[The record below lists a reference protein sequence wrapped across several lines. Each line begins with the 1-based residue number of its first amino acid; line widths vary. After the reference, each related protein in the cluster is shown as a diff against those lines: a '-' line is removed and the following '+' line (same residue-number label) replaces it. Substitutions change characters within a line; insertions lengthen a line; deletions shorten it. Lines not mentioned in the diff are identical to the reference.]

1 VCSCTTNQP
10 TPRSKFH
17 SSNNSSSYESK
28 MPEMET
34 SPSMS
39 TSLLDPTSSRPEN
52 PGESVPL
59 WTLKS
64 AKQAVHNLAVT
75 HTGGVYYPLTA
86 LLKRDAKD
94 GLVGYINDN
103 YGSIAIF
110 AAVTRLPIR
119 GQKNVSN
126 YQYRWSRNQI
136 SMILKEVARVE
147 GTEFLPTNCCLR
159 DRGLGWLEQT
169 ISGKS
174 KEFSQLTGLRRSTFR
189 ERAAQRDRS
198 TYHKTWTLP
207 AAIKATRSLAAKLQ
221 TRGFLPTIKQ
231 FRANKLNWLSCLI
244 SQKFGGIERFAQHCA
259 LKLRRM
265 SRNRK
270 LRKPRHM
277 LRRVARSKKRLAEVS
292 SHLGRQN
299 LPVSFYLP
307 ERGSLALDVLG
318 KRPRV
323 SLVDPEN
330 CRKRFRTHS
339 YHTKQESAEPQIKAE
354 PRWQG

>member
-1 VCSCTTNQP
+1 MGT
-10 TPRSKFH
+10 
-17 SSNNSSSYESK
+17 
-28 MPEMET
+28 
-34 SPSMS
+34 
-39 TSLLDPTSSRPEN
+39 
-52 PGESVPL
+52 
-59 WTLKS
+59 
-64 AKQAVHNLAVT
+64 AKQAVYDLAEK
-75 HTGGVYYPLTA
+75 HPDGVYYPLTA
-86 LLKRDAKD
+86 LLKKDAPE
-94 GLVGYINDN
+94 GLVDYIDDN
-103 YGSIAIF
+103 YSSLTAF
-110 AAVTRLPIR
+110 ATVVRLPIR
-119 GQKNVSN
+119 GQRSVSN
-126 YQYRWSRNQI
+126 YQYHWSKDQI
-136 SMILKEVARVE
+136 CTILKEVARVE
-147 GTEFLPTNCCLR
+147 GTAFLPTNCCLR

-174 KEFSQLTGLRRSTFR
+174 KEYSELTGLRRSTFR

-244 SQKFGGIERFAQHCA
+244 SQKFGGIERFAQHCG

-277 LRRVARSKKRLAEVS
+277 LRRVARSKKRLAAIRTLMS
-292 SHLGRQN
+292 RPN

-323 SLVDPEN
+323 SSLADPEN
-330 CRKRFRTHS
+330 SRKRLRTTHS
-339 YHTKQESAEPQIKAE
+339 YYTEQEPAEPQIKAE
-354 PRWQG
+354 PRWQGY

>member
-1 VCSCTTNQP
+1 MGTA
-10 TPRSKFH
+10 F
-17 SSNNSSSYESK
+17 
-28 MPEMET
+28 
-34 SPSMS
+34 
-39 TSLLDPTSSRPEN
+39 
-52 PGESVPL
+52 
-59 WTLKS
+59 
-64 AKQAVHNLAVT
+64 AVV
-75 HTGGVYYPLTA
+75 VQ
-86 LLKRDAKD
+86 
-94 GLVGYINDN
+94 
-103 YGSIAIF
+103 
-110 AAVTRLPIR
+110 LPIQ
-119 GQKNVSN
+119 GQRNVSN
-126 YQYRWSRNQI
+126 YQYPWPKDQI
-136 SMILKEVARVE
+136 STILKEVARVE
-147 GTEFLPTNCCLR
+147 GTTFLPTNCCLR

-174 KEFSQLTGLRRSTFR
+174 KEYSELTGLRRSTFR

-323 SLVDPEN
+323 SSLVDPEN
-330 CRKRFRTHS
+330 CRKRFRTNHS

>member
-1 VCSCTTNQP
+1 
-10 TPRSKFH
+10 
-17 SSNNSSSYESK
+17 
-28 MPEMET
+28 M
-34 SPSMS
+34 
-39 TSLLDPTSSRPEN
+39 
-52 PGESVPL
+52 G
-59 WTLKS
+59 
-64 AKQAVHNLAVT
+64 
-75 HTGGVYYPLTA
+75 
-86 LLKRDAKD
+86 
-94 GLVGYINDN
+94 
-103 YGSIAIF
+103 
-110 AAVTRLPIR
+110 IR

-126 YQYRWSRNQI
+126 YQYRWSKNQI

-174 KEFSQLTGLRRSTFR
+174 KEFSELTGLRRSTFR

-244 SQKFGGIERFAQHCA
+244 SQKFGGIERFAQHCG

-270 LRKPRHM
+270 LRKPRH
-277 LRRVARSKKRLAEVS
+277 LLKRVARSKKRLAEITS
-292 SHLGRQN
+292 RTNQSEQLSYR
-299 LPVSFYLP
+299 P
-307 ERGSLALDVLG
+307 ERGSLGLNVNVLG
-318 KRPRV
+318 KRRRM
-323 SLVDPEN
+323 SGLVNLE
-330 CRKRFRTHS
+330 RAWKRLKTTHS
-339 YHTKQESAEPQIKAE
+339 HVAGQKPADPRIKVEPH
-354 PRWQG
+354 W